1 MAKVVHFEINSE
13 NPEKAV
19 KFYEDVF
26 GWKVQR
32 FGEVGDYWMAVTGDE
47 KEPGIDGGIQRKKDP
62 KATTY
67 IVINVPSVDD
77 FSKRIEEHGGKVVN
91 PKMPIPGVGYAAYF
105 TDLDG
110 NVVGIFEDDKTAK

>member
-26 GWKVQR
+26 GWKAKG
-32 FGEVGDYWMAVTGDE
+32 FGGVGDYWMVTTGDE

-67 IVINVPSVDD
+67 IAINVPSVDD
-77 FSKRIEEHGGKVVN
+77 FSKRIEEHGGKIVN